1 MIERVGSI
9 ALIPFA
15 EEKTIA
21 VGVDRVGKAVFPA
34 PGCVFDR
41 VNAEAIDA
49 MLLKLLHGGLEIAVD
64 RCVLLV
70 EIGEIEK
77 RVVLQLISVVK
88 IRDVSVVV
96 IVTVRVVG
104 VIAQEASVVVQRA
117 VLSAVVLR

>member
-1 MIERVGSI
+1 M
-9 ALIPFA
+9 
-15 EEKTIA
+15 
-21 VGVDRVGKAVFPA
+21 
-34 PGCVFDR
+34 FDR
-41 VNAEAIDA
+41 VDAEAIDA

-77 RVVLQLISVVK
+77 RVVLQLITVVK

-117 VLSAVVLR
+117 ILSAVVLR